1 MIHERSFLAAAQLRK
16 PLGGAEAE
24 NRVSNTMFL
33 AILTLLLVIGVGA
46 WTSYDDWSAPI
57 VKWLDSDTS
66 PDRLGLLPPERTDEQ
81 QMLIDVTEGKLAEI
95 VVTGEDAQSANAAL
109 PFSDQPITSAKSFQL
124 MTTGSLDAQRAQ
136 ICLTQAIYYEAGF
149 EPLAG
154 KRAVAQVVL
163 NRMRH
168 PAFPS
173 SVCGVVYQGYRAR
186 VCQFSFTCDGALHRR
201 PQDNAWAE
209 SWRIAAAAL
218 AGYVEP
224 KVGTSTHY
232 HADYVSPYWAPKLS
246 KIAKLGAHIFYSWP
260 GAWGRRSAFSSRY
273 AGGEFV
279 PPLSEI
285 GIAKSETELE
295 EIPDFAATGLSVPP
309 SIKDRH
315 AETDVGGRLD
325 VSKGWTLKIPD
336 PSETRGSF
344 GRLTSSQVDAP
355 EPSQPSK
362 TSIGQ

>member
-1 MIHERSFLAAAQLRK
+1 MIHEQSFHAAAELRK
-16 PLGGAEAE
+16 PPGSAAEK
-24 NRVSNTMFL
+24 NNVSDILFIGILALLL
-33 AILTLLLVIGVGA
+33 AIGVSA
-46 WTSYDDWSAPI
+46 WTSYDYWSAP
-57 VKWLDSDTS
+57 VMGWLGSDNS
-66 PDRLGLLPPERTDEQ
+66 RNGAGLLPPERTDEQ

-95 VVTGEDAQSANAAL
+95 VVTGEDAESANAAL
-109 PFSDQPITSAKSFQL
+109 PFSDQPIASAKPFRFLTS
-124 MTTGSLDAQRAQ
+124 SLDAQRAQ
-136 ICLTQAIYYEAGF
+136 TCLTQAIYYEAGF

-201 PQDNAWAE
+201 PQDAAWAE
-209 SWRIAAAAL
+209 SRRIAAAAL

-260 GAWGRRSAFSSRY
+260 GAWGRRAAFSSRY

-279 PPLSEI
+279 PPLSAI
-285 GIAKSETELE
+285 GIAQSEADMGQV
-295 EIPDFAATGLSVPP
+295 PDFASTGLSVPP

-325 VSKGWTLKIPD
+325 VSKGWILKIPD

-344 GRLTSSQVDAP
+344 GKLTSRQADAP
-355 EPSQPSK
+355 GSSNPAE
-362 TSIGQ
+362 TGIGQ